1 MDDNCST
8 NSDSRRKTI
17 FYEWT
22 RDKVMNDIM
31 NGKTNKNKR
40 VINKIKLKGTSNY
53 NLNYMKTHANEI
65 KKKINDKLPTIKLN
79 KLGKNSIMEY
89 SNRKQSTL
97 SQKRSQSGVHY
108 NIPNNLYYYEESNK
122 NNNIIH
128 SINNKNYYQENY
140 FNNNE
145 KENILEEYN
154 KFNPINNNKPRN
166 FRKSKSIYDKENE
179 KFGNNRYDNI
189 NQFFNNNKNN
199 NKKLVVIKNNQY
211 SNYPYNRENKTSN
224 YNPNDTIFRQT
235 SRSILNNYYNE
246 NNQKP
251 IKVGNRNYLSFKKN
265 NEYNVHYKEED
276 YIIKNNERDF
286 WNIVKGNEQN
296 NKNNNDIKY
305 IENDDKE
312 IEEDFQY
319 NKSFI
324 LNDKKDIKP
333 NSHSSN
339 NNRNAILNTSGEE
352 NNIQNDR
359 NQENINNNA
368 IIDDY
373 SIIKENEDKKGGI
386 GLQNAIEDVSFN
398 SKENKEDNDKISNVN
413 SINKSK
419 FENAISNDDDKYEN
433 EFDKSIEKEIEDKC
447 YDNFPYISV
456 D

>member
-1 MDDNCST
+1 M
-8 NSDSRRKTI
+8 
-17 FYEWT
+17 
-22 RDKVMNDIM
+22 
-31 NGKTNKNKR
+31 
-40 VINKIKLKGTSNY
+40 
-53 NLNYMKTHANEI
+53 
-65 KKKINDKLPTIKLN
+65 
-79 KLGKNSIMEY
+79 
-89 SNRKQSTL
+89 
-97 SQKRSQSGVHY
+97 
-108 NIPNNLYYYEESNK
+108 
-122 NNNIIH
+122 
-128 SINNKNYYQENY
+128 
-140 FNNNE
+140 
-145 KENILEEYN
+145 
-154 KFNPINNNKPRN
+154 
-166 FRKSKSIYDKENE
+166 
-179 KFGNNRYDNI
+179 
-189 NQFFNNNKNN
+189 
-199 NKKLVVIKNNQY
+199 
-211 SNYPYNRENKTSN
+211 
-224 YNPNDTIFRQT
+224 
-235 SRSILNNYYNE
+235 
-246 NNQKP
+246 
-251 IKVGNRNYLSFKKN
+251 SFKKN

-447 YDNFPYISV
+447 CDNFPYISV